1 MRRVIIGLLL
11 AAALLLAARDP
22 ARAREIRQ
30 GDRCVVGAS
39 ETLTGNLFAL
49 CRALSIEGTVQGNVI
64 GAALDATISGTVTG
78 DVYLAAGQL
87 DVRGRLGG
95 DLHFAGPALRILP
108 GSVFSSADADLIS
121 LSLSTTVNAGARVPG
136 SIIALSYQ
144 LALAGDTGSD
154 VSFWGSAL
162 TIDGRVGGNVDA
174 TVGAPEATGVSQL
187 QTLLDLFAWEVR
199 LINPGLLLT
208 ERGAVVGDLR
218 YSGPAEGAL
227 NGSVSGQTV
236 FTQVI
241 SQPDLTQ
248 IISEEEGRG
257 GLAVFLSQA
266 LREFII
272 LALIGVLGLLFLPRQ
287 LQAPIRS
294 IQSRPLPIVSIG
306 LLTFIISFPI
316 AIIGLVFGA
325 ALVFALLLLQ
335 IDGLAV
341 ALFSGTLL
349 GAWLGASSLFYFG
362 AIFVSRVIVC
372 LLIGRFVVRLTLGDD
387 GSQRITYLS
396 LLIGAL
402 LLALLTSL
410 PTIGTIISAFSAF
423 VGLGAL
429 LNTLQNQL
437 LIYRDR
443 VYGPRPPPVP
453 RRPESV
459 RRLPPP
465 IIDDSAPPPGMDN
478 LPEGF
483 VWWDDDE
490 G

>member
-1 MRRVIIGLLL
+1 MRRVAIALLL
-11 AAALLLAARDP
+11 TAALLIVARSP
-22 ARAREIRQ
+22 AEAREIRQ
-30 GDRCVVGAS
+30 GDQCVVAAS
-39 ETLTGNLFAL
+39 ETVNGNLFVL
-49 CRALSIEGTVQGNVI
+49 CRTLAIEGTVQGDVI
-64 GAALDATISGTVTG
+64 GAALDASISGTVTG

-87 DVRGRLGG
+87 DVTGSVGS
-95 DLHFAGPALRILP
+95 DLHFAGPALHILP
-108 GSVFSSADADLIS
+108 GSTFSSDDSDLIS
-121 LSLSTTVNAGARVPG
+121 LSLSTTVNAGVAVPG
-136 SIIALSYQ
+136 SITALGYQ
-144 LALAGDTGSD
+144 LVLDGETGSE

-162 TIDGRVGGNVDA
+162 TIDGRVGGAVDA

-187 QTLLDLFAWEVR
+187 QTLLDLFAWEVK

-208 ERGAVVGDLR
+208 ESGAVAGDLR

-227 NGSVSGQTV
+227 NGTIGGETI
-236 FTQVI
+236 FTQVTT
-241 SQPDLTQ
+241 QPDLTQ

-257 GLAVFLSQA
+257 GLAVFLSQV

-316 AIIGLVFGA
+316 AIIALFFGV
-325 ALVFALLLLQ
+325 ALIFVLLLLQ

-349 GAWLGASSLFYFG
+349 GAWLGTASLFYFG

-372 LLIGRFVVRLTLGDD
+372 LLIGRFIVRLTLGDD
-387 GSQRITYLS
+387 GSQRITFLS
-396 LLIGAL
+396 LLLGAL
-402 LLALLTSL
+402 LLAALTSL
-410 PTIGTIISAFSAF
+410 PSVGTLISAFSAF
-423 VGLGAL
+423 VGLGAM
-429 LNTLQNQL
+429 LNTIQNQL

-453 RRPESV
+453 RRPESA

-478 LPEGF
+478 LPDGF
-483 VWWDDDE
+483 LWWDDDRR
-490 G
+490 